1 VVAAVRAGPVR
12 LSFHLSTT
20 GADVDRAL
28 AVLGR
33 ELKKTFASLSIR
45 APAVRRVG
53 RAQNAAGDTTP
64 EGDTAMRYMMI
75 VKATPESEAGDM
87 PPEGAFEEMAAYN
100 EELVKAGVLL
110 AGEGLHPSSAGARVA
125 YDGDKRT
132 VTDGPFAETKELVAG
147 FWLIQVGSPEEA
159 IEWAKRV
166 PFREGELE
174 VRRVYET
181 ADFGDALSPEL
192 AAREDELRNQLSGN

>member
-1 VVAAVRAGPVR
+1 VENWYAWHDAYDEPGGELFRFVPEDPEKNSRR
-12 LSFHLSTT
+12 
-20 GADVDRAL
+20 DVDP
-28 AVLGR
+28 G
-33 ELKKTFASLSIR
+33 
-45 APAVRRVG
+45 PRRST
-53 RAQNAAGDTTP
+53 RRQNPDDQPGDTG
-64 EGDTAMRYMMI
+64 GDQAMRYMMI
-75 VKATPESEAGDM
+75 VKATPESESGELDN
-87 PPEGAFEEMAAYN
+87 PEAFEEMGRYN

-110 AGEGLHPSSAGARVA
+110 AGEGLHPSSKGARVA

-132 VTDGPFAETKELVAG
+132 VVDGPFTETKELVAG

-192 AAREDELRNQLSGN
+192 AAREEELRNQLSGS